1 MLYFTLYVY
10 KKKETSW
17 SKKKQWKFVNSI
29 YHKLLTARFVI
40 CNSSKGP
47 NFKMTVYTSLFF
59 TPMVKFV
66 CAKSYIWLNF
76 YLSIFI
82 LNINILILSQK
93 TDISQHA
100 LDALTRSR
108 VRKVYLVG
116 RRGPLQVAFTIKELR
131 EMIKL
136 PDCRPVIHKDD
147 VKDLNKVIEG
157 KSHKLY

>member
-1 MLYFTLYVY
+1 
-10 KKKETSW
+10 
-17 SKKKQWKFVNSI
+17 
-29 YHKLLTARFVI
+29 
-40 CNSSKGP
+40 
-47 NFKMTVYTSLFF
+47 
-59 TPMVKFV
+59 MVKFV

-100 LDALTRSR
+100 LDALSRSR